1 MKSYIF
7 IFLLTITLHAENALI
22 NEDSPYLQQ
31 HAHNP
36 VNWQPYNDKTFA
48 LAKKEHKPIFLSVGY
63 STCHWC
69 HVMAKESFENED
81 IATLLNNDFIAI
93 KVDREEMPHIDTFYQ
108 QMFLKV
114 KKRSGGWP
122 LSIFL
127 DEKGETFYIGTY
139 IPSSY
144 MYNHEGMDTLIPR
157 LGSEYRH
164 HKDKINKKI
173 NTINTLINQKTVS
186 KSKSDIDTQEIF
198 SALQTQYD
206 FIFHGFRRIPKFPEA
221 SKIDLLFIL
230 DKLGH
235 SKAKEMALDMLDAMA
250 LKGLYDSVEGG
261 FFRYST
267 DGAWEIPH
275 FEKML
280 YNQAE
285 LIPLYVKANRLHPK
299 KLYQNIVA
307 ETIAMLDLRFN
318 KDGLFLSASD
328 ADSDHHEGGYFIF
341 TDTEIQ
347 NALKNNPHKEEISN
361 AYDLDFIPNFKSHYH
376 LVNSTNTR
384 PKGFQDFKEKLKEIR
399 KKRKYPFIDT
409 KIITSWNAMMIE
421 ALYKASYFDKK
432 YIQKAEYHLE
442 SLLKHHYKKETLY
455 HQSLV
460 GKATVLEALLEDY
473 SFLISALITGYQT
486 TYDIKKLHL
495 ATKLMDKSIQKF
507 YKNGIWYLNTKGLL
521 VKADLQDKYYTSALG
536 KNLQNLYKLS
546 ALNENPYYATIAT
559 QTIKSLHVKIKDNLA
574 DTPASNIALL
584 MQQYGLVTLKHSKKM
599 LMRYRKEI
607 DSLRY
612 PFVLSKVDDSGL
624 FLACAQTS
632 CFAYSKDFKSIS
644 DKIEKRLDK
653 IPQRNGL

>member
-1 MKSYIF
+1 MKSYLF
-7 IFLLTITLHAENALI
+7 IFLLTITLHSENALI

-31 HAHNP
+31 HANNP
-36 VNWQPYNDKTFA
+36 VNWHPYNDKTFD
-48 LAKKEHKPIFLSVGY
+48 LAKKEHKPIFLSIGY

-157 LGSEYRH
+157 LGNEYRH

-230 DKLGH
+230 DKLGY
-235 SKAKEMALDMLDAMA
+235 SKAKEMVLNMLDAMA
-250 LKGLYDSVEGG
+250 LKGLYDSIEGG

-285 LIPLYVKANRLHPK
+285 LIPLYVKAHRLIPK
-299 KLYQNIVA
+299 KLYRDIVD
-307 ETIAMLDLRFN
+307 ESIAMVDLRFN
-318 KDGLFLSASD
+318 KNGLFLSASD
-328 ADSDHHEGGYFIF
+328 ADSNHHEGGYFIF
-341 TDTEIQ
+341 TEAEIHS
-347 NALKNNPHKEEISN
+347 ALKNNPHKEEISN

-421 ALYKASYFDKK
+421 ALYISSYFDKK

-460 GKATVLEALLEDY
+460 GKAAVLEALLEDY

-495 ATKLMDKSIQKF
+495 ATELMNKSIQKF
-507 YKNGIWYLNTKGLL
+507 YKNGIWYLNAKGLL
-521 VKADLQDKYYTSALG
+521 VEADLQDKYYTSALG

-559 QTIKSLHVKIKDNLA
+559 QTLQSLHVKIKNNLA

-584 MQQYGLVTLKHSKKM
+584 MQKHGLITLKHSKKM
-599 LMRYRKEI
+599 LLQYKKEI
-607 DSLRY
+607 DTFKY

-624 FLACAQTS
+624 FLACGQSS

-644 DKIEKRLDK
+644 NKIEKRLDK